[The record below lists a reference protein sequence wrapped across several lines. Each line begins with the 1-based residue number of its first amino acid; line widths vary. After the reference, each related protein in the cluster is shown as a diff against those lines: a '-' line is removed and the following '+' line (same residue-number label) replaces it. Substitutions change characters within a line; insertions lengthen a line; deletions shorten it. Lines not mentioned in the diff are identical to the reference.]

1 MTKEE
6 AKAIY
11 VAAGGD
17 YDQDDRIE
25 GIRVDMECVVAATTD
40 RKAADQIRW
49 WDCWNRR
56 YPAIAFARRARAFW
70 KLIEMKLANG
80 WPRNGSQ
87 LVIGIYV
94 KGDRTLCWVRKDP
107 DPEIGV
113 EVQFPE
119 YHQRW
124 HALEWA
130 RANGWTLRPVFE
142 RKNDTEKAST
152 VGAGLNGQ
160 QGAK

>member
-25 GIRVDMECVVAATTD
+25 GIRVDMECLMLAATD
-40 RKAADQIRW
+40 RRAVKQIRW

-56 YPAIAFARRARAFW
+56 YTAIAFARRARAFW
-70 KLIEMKLANG
+70 KLIEMKKADG
-80 WPRNGSQ
+80 WPGNGSRLLIGVCRNGF
-87 LVIGIYV
+87 
-94 KGDRTLCWVRKDP
+94 RTLCWVRKDP

-124 HALEWA
+124 HALDWA